1 MPRRRRRPDAAAT
14 PENTQPREMNPV
26 GVEREVEV
34 RRMPKMG
41 VFLALGAL
49 IGLILSLILAF
60 GVPAREPTIPGVRE
74 FSQSQ
79 VFGFVALFLVPI
91 SMGVTGL
98 IGSLLGRRVGTA
110 VVRRLPDEETQD
122 AAAGAD
128 EAQAAASSERSE
140 TAASA
145 DDAGL
150 AAMPLETASDIAA
163 RGDATPEASSRV
175 NDAAKSDGTPGEPR
189 TEA

>member
-1 MPRRRRRPDAAAT
+1 
-14 PENTQPREMNPV
+14 MNPV

-60 GVPAREPTIPGVRE
+60 GVPAREPTTPGVRE

-91 SMGVTGL
+91 SMGITGL

-128 EAQAAASSERSE
+128 EASDATASTERAE
-140 TAASA
+140 AGAPA
-145 DDAGL
+145 DDAGR

-163 RGDATPEASSRV
+163 TGDAAPQTTQDATKPIADTARDQRSS
-175 NDAAKSDGTPGEPR
+175 S
-189 TEA
+189 

>member
-1 MPRRRRRPDAAAT
+1 MPRRRRRSDAAAT

-60 GVPAREPTIPGVRE
+60 GVPAREPTTPGVRE

-91 SMGVTGL
+91 SMGITGL

-128 EAQAAASSERSE
+128 EASDATASSERAE
-140 TAASA
+140 AGASA
-145 DDAGL
+145 ADAGL

-163 RGDATPEASSRV
+163 TGDAAPQTTQDATKPIADTARDQRSS
-175 NDAAKSDGTPGEPR
+175 S
-189 TEA
+189 